1 MKKVK
6 KGNDIAI
13 YWPENKNPF
22 FLICPWQG
30 VHFKELIQSKLQKKK
45 TSEQIAEELEESVEV
60 IEKIIKA
67 M

>member
-22 FLICPWQG
+22 FLICP
-30 VHFKELIQSKLQKKK
+30 
-45 TSEQIAEELEESVEV
+45 
-60 IEKIIKA
+60 
-67 M
+67 